1 MSFTF
6 NSPAIKEGDS
16 KFVKVIK
23 TLMYERKIGQ
33 VQLAE
38 LLGIRQS
45 QVSNWINGKS
55 LPSYPYVQLLKDKM
69 GIPVETYFV

>member
-1 MSFTF
+1 MSFKF

-16 KFVKVIK
+16 KFVKVLK
-23 TLMYERKIGQ
+23 TVMYEKKMGQ

-55 LPSYPYVQLLKDKM
+55 LPSYPYMQLIKDKL
-69 GIPVETYFV
+69 GLPVETYYV